1 MLAGTLHET
10 LDEAAAKSPD
20 VLTTFPGDPAALSLL
35 DLAASSALM
44 AAGLW
49 AAGVRAGDRVG
60 ILCRNEPHFVQALF
74 AVSRL
79 GAAACPLPLPATI
92 GSGAEQHTSRLRRIA
107 ATAHIRHVVVTER
120 LGALAAHLGTALPG
134 VRLLPAGG
142 LLAGAVGRPVLP
154 GVDPAAVA
162 VVQFTSGTTQQPRG
176 VRLSHC
182 QVLAGLDAI
191 GAGLDIG
198 PGDRGSIWLPLYHDM
213 GLFGLLSGLLVGAP
227 TTLWSPMS
235 FVRAP
240 GRWLRAFAEE
250 RATICP
256 SPNFGYDYLLGAVG
270 PDEAATLDLSHWRVA
285 LNGSETVAPDSV
297 TAFLDRFAPAGFRPE
312 AMLAAYGLAEATL
325 AVTLPPLDRGP
336 VFDRVD
342 AERLVRE
349 GVVVPAGSGGR
360 VRSLTALGRAVPG
373 MALRITDPATGA
385 VLPDERVGELR
396 IRGASVTSGYLT
408 DDPSAAGPAQA
419 TRPFAGDGWLRTG
432 DLGYLRRGELFL
444 TGRLKEMIVVRG
456 VNYHPEDV
464 EGVVRAMPGIYRRM
478 CVAFPGEGESMV
490 LAAETPLT
498 EPDDRGRLAADIATE
513 VRRATG
519 LSGLRVHLLPPRSI
533 PRTTSGKL
541 QRLATRELVD
551 AAPPEAT

>member
-1 MLAGTLHET
+1 MLAETLHET

-20 VLTTFPGDPAALSLL
+20 VLTTFPGDSLALSLA
-35 DLAASSALM
+35 DLSSSSALM
-44 AAGLW
+44 AAGLS

-79 GAAACPLPLPATI
+79 GAAACPLPLPATV
-92 GSGAEQHTSRLRRIA
+92 GSGAEQHTTRLRRIVA
-107 ATAHIRHVVVTER
+107 AAHIRHVVVTER
-120 LGALAAHLGTALPG
+120 LDTLAAHLGTALSG
-134 VRLLPAGG
+134 ARLLPAGT
-142 LLAGAVGRPVLP
+142 LLAGAVSRPVLP
-154 GVDPAAVA
+154 RVEPTAVA

-176 VRLSHC
+176 VRLSHR
-182 QVLAGLDAI
+182 QILAGLDAI

-240 GRWLRAFAEE
+240 GRWLRAFAQE

-256 SPNFGYDYLLGAVG
+256 SPNFGYDYLLGAVR
-270 PDEAATLDLSHWRVA
+270 PDEAATLDLSCWRVA
-285 LNGSETVAPDSV
+285 LNGSETVAEESV
-297 TAFLDRFAPAGFRPE
+297 TSFLDRFAPAGFRPE

-342 AERLVRE
+342 AERLARE
-349 GVVVPAGSGGR
+349 GVVAPAAGSGGR
-360 VRSLTALGRAVPG
+360 VRSLIGLGHAVSG
-373 MALRITDPATGA
+373 MALRITDVATGA
-385 VLPDERVGELR
+385 VLADERVGEVQ
-396 IRGASVTSGYLT
+396 IRGASVTAGYLT
-408 DDPSAAGPAQA
+408 DDPSGSQPSAD
-419 TRPFAGDGWLRTG
+419 DGWLRTG
-432 DLGYLRRGELFL
+432 DLGYLRHGELFL
-444 TGRLKEMIVVRG
+444 TGRLKEMIIVRG

-464 EGVVRAMPGIYRRM
+464 EDVVRAMTGVYRRR
-478 CVAFPGEGESMV
+478 CVAFTGEGETMV

-498 EPDDRGRLAADIATE
+498 EPGDRGRLAADIATE

-519 LSGLRVHLLPPRSI
+519 LSSLRVHLLPPRSI

-551 AAPPEAT
+551 AATPEAT

>member
-1 MLAGTLHET
+1 MLAETLHET
-10 LDEAAAKSPD
+10 LDEVAAKSPD
-20 VLTTFPGDPAALSLL
+20 VLTTFPPDPVALGLA
-35 DLAASSALM
+35 DLASSSALM
-44 AAGLW
+44 AAGLS

-79 GAAACPLPLPATI
+79 GAAACPLPLPVTV
-92 GSGAEQHTSRLRRIA
+92 GSGAEQHTSRLRQIVA
-107 ATAHIRHVVVTER
+107 AAHIRHVVVTER
-120 LGALAAHLGTALPG
+120 LGTLATHLGTALSG

-142 LLAGAVGRPVLP
+142 LLAGVAGRPVLP
-154 GVDPAAVA
+154 RVEPAAVA

-176 VRLSHC
+176 VRLTHR

-191 GAGLDIG
+191 GTGLDIG

-240 GRWLRAFAEE
+240 GRWLRAFAQE

-256 SPNFGYDYLLGAVG
+256 SPNFGYDHLLGAVG
-270 PDEAATLDLSHWRVA
+270 PHEAATLDLSCWRVA

-297 TAFLDRFAPAGFRPE
+297 TSFLDRFAPAGFRPE

-342 AERLVRE
+342 AGRLVRE
-349 GVVVPAGSGGR
+349 GVVVPAGPGGR
-360 VRSLTALGRAVPG
+360 ARSLVALGRAVPG
-373 MALRITDPATGA
+373 MALRITDAATGA
-385 VLPDERVGELR
+385 VLPDERVGELQ
-396 IRGASVTSGYLT
+396 IRGASVTGGYLAG
-408 DDPSAAGPAQA
+408 DPSGSQ
-419 TRPFAGDGWLRTG
+419 PFTGDGWLRTG

-444 TGRLKEMIVVRG
+444 AGRLKEMIIVRG
-456 VNYHPEDV
+456 VNHHPEDV
-464 EGVVRAMPGIYRRM
+464 EGVVRAMPGVYRRR
-478 CVAFPGEGESMV
+478 CVAFAGEGETMV
-490 LAAETPLT
+490 LAAETALT
-498 EPDDRGRLAADIATE
+498 DPGDRGHLVADIATE

-541 QRLATRELVD
+541 QRLATRGLVER
-551 AAPPEAT
+551 ATPEAT